1 MSNYPTQ
8 TERARRALEVMQTRL
23 SDCADALG
31 AILAGNPEPWHL
43 NAIGENLTGDE
54 YGLSFNGFGEARC
67 PSCGVVDWTLGQ
79 GDPAEGLCPTC
90 AALEKAEMTRI

>member
-43 NAIGENLTGDE
+43 NAIGENLTSDE

-67 PSCGVVDWTLGQ
+67 PSCGAIDWTLGQ
-79 GDPAEGLCPTC
+79 GDEEEGLCPTC
-90 AALEKAEMTRI
+90 AGLEKAEMTRI